1 MSSYEQDHSN
11 TNSFTHLTGF
21 SRSHFH
27 TQVRPLPSP
36 NEKTLLPYYLVH
48 PGRNRFG
55 CRGHCVMS
63 KQLGLFYITLFLL
76 FGLSG
81 LFFAFDARHLST
93 SLSPAVPAVGGAL
106 FLFVFIVLLRTSFS
120 DPGILPRATPMEV
133 QCMEEEIFGSVDQ
146 QYPRSTIPSREIK
159 IRDFP
164 FNQVYCHTCRIYRP
178 PRTSHCSICDNCIG
192 FVSSSAVS
200 CSFHFLFTS
209 ASHN

>member
-21 SRSHFH
+21 SRSYFH

-76 FGLSG
+76 FVEWS
-81 LFFAFDARHLST
+81 FFAFDARYLST
-93 SLSPAVPAVGGAL
+93 SLSPASLLLGRAL
-106 FLFVFIVLLRTSFS
+106 PLCLFVLLRTSFS

-133 QCMEEEIFGSVDQ
+133 QCMEG
-146 QYPRSTIPSREIK
+146 
-159 IRDFP
+159 
-164 FNQVYCHTCRIYRP
+164 
-178 PRTSHCSICDNCIG
+178 
-192 FVSSSAVS
+192 
-200 CSFHFLFTS
+200 
-209 ASHN
+209 